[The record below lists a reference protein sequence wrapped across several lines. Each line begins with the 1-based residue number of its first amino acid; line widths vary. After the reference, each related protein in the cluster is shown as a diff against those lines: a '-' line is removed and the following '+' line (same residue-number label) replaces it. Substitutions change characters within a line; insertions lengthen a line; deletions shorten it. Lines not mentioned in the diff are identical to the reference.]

1 MHVLLGFLFALSQ
14 ALTPQISRLHHAE
27 QSYCQLPNS
36 QVERMPVLQRIA
48 QNVDFSVSNVTAVN
62 VGWLNIHLADNSY
75 SYIDINGQGTF
86 SASLASQA
94 YECSIHGQS
103 FAPNTPTRIII
114 DTHTSVR
121 VTWNGSIITIDDEEV
136 N

>member
-1 MHVLLGFLFALSQ
+1 MHVLLGLLFALSQ
-14 ALTPQISRLHHAE
+14 SLTPHITSLHHAE
-27 QSYCQLPNS
+27 QVSCQLPNS

-48 QNVDFSVSNVTAVN
+48 QNVDFGVSNVTTVN

-75 SYIDINGQGTF
+75 SYIDITGQGTF
-86 SASLASQA
+86 STSLTSQA
-94 YECSIHGQS
+94 YECAIHGQS

-121 VTWNGSIITIDDEEV
+121 VTWTGNIIVIDDVEI

>member
-1 MHVLLGFLFALSQ
+1 MHVLLGFLFAFSQ
-14 ALTPQISRLHHAE
+14 AITPQIISLHQAE
-27 QSYCQLPNS
+27 QAYCKLPNS
-36 QVERMPVLQRIA
+36 QVERMPILQRIA
-48 QNVDFSVSNVTAVN
+48 QNVDFSVSNVTTAN

-75 SYIDINGQGTF
+75 SYINITGEGTF
-86 SASLASQA
+86 STSIASQA
-94 YECSIHGQS
+94 YECAIHGQS

-121 VTWNGSIITIDDEEV
+121 VTWTGNIITIDDVET